1 MIVFT
6 FSESVRLSTFEPE
19 QLTFQNDPS
28 APTTTYTLTGG
39 TSTKPFEEIIILQLS
54 VYDLNA
60 IKAAPSLLMTSIN
73 DTYLSATAQ
82 LIEDTTGNAMVPIRS
97 TDGLQACSFAQD
109 ADRPYLTAFTL
120 DLNANTIALRFN
132 ETVNASTLI
141 PSAITFLD
149 SPFNPTVNY
158 SLTAESYTTSALT
171 PVVTVQLS
179 RGDVTA
185 LKLLPLCTNATGSDC
200 FIVYS
205 SELVVDLLGMSVVER
220 NESDAVQAE
229 SIIADTTG
237 PILTAFNIDL
247 DNGTIVLS
255 FSEPV
260 IVNASSVNFT
270 RLIFQDYLTPPYVS
284 HQLTGGTV
292 NSQEDSA
299 DVSITLSDGDLN
311 ALKVLGI
318 CSEPQRC
325 FLEVRTG
332 AFEDLALQP
341 VQPSLGAVSRYVRD
355 YSGPTLVKFAL
366 DLSANRVYL
375 VFSEPIDISPGIER
389 LNSAFDRFI
398 VGHDI
403 FAVLQNNATRAADE
417 CLTGPGNNCYEL
429 NDTAV
434 SSLHHADDP
443 CGNVEPLT
451 SVRQQTVLLQFT
463 DLSYITSLGFGRE
476 IGDTY
481 LCLEG
486 MNEVVVRGPFR
497 DYFNNGNNE
506 RSCISAV
513 QACTIIPDSRA
524 PSLLGFRLFE
534 DNADYQRTS
543 SVHATTIVL
552 TFSEPVAYDSFD
564 LSDFNF
570 YSDTSAT
577 GPNLTLSGGIVETQV
592 GLSGSREVTVL
603 LNNPD
608 TAFLKLNDFIATSVE
623 NTYLMI
629 GAGALNDTSGN
640 PINTSPIIQAS
651 EVLSDDTAPRLVNFT
666 IDLNTAQ
673 LNLTFD
679 DVIDISTFDIRGVT
693 LQDAPTAT
701 VAYTLRTAQNITTYD
716 SYTVVIRMNSLELI
730 DLKTLPGVG
739 SNVNNTYITLTA
751 ITIDDHRGTDV
762 IAITDTKA
770 LQALDVVEDT
780 TPPELLSFDLDLD
793 SSMLFLTFSDSI
805 NLNTFNSSGLTL
817 QNQESVTEVT
827 DYYNLTGGSVRRS
840 PLDASVLEVSITE
853 EDLNEIKKN
862 N

>member
-1 MIVFT
+1 M
-6 FSESVRLSTFEPE
+6 
-19 QLTFQNDPS
+19 
-28 APTTTYTLTGG
+28 
-39 TSTKPFEEIIILQLS
+39 
-54 VYDLNA
+54 
-60 IKAAPSLLMTSIN
+60 
-73 DTYLSATAQ
+73 
-82 LIEDTTGNAMVPIRS
+82 
-97 TDGLQACSFAQD
+97 
-109 ADRPYLTAFTL
+109 
-120 DLNANTIALRFN
+120 
-132 ETVNASTLI
+132 
-141 PSAITFLD
+141 
-149 SPFNPTVNY
+149 
-158 SLTAESYTTSALT
+158 
-171 PVVTVQLS
+171 
-179 RGDVTA
+179 
-185 LKLLPLCTNATGSDC
+185 
-200 FIVYS
+200 
-205 SELVVDLLGMSVVER
+205 
-220 NESDAVQAE
+220 
-229 SIIADTTG
+229 
-237 PILTAFNIDL
+237 
-247 DNGTIVLS
+247 
-255 FSEPV
+255 
-260 IVNASSVNFT
+260 
-270 RLIFQDYLTPPYVS
+270 
-284 HQLTGGTV
+284 
-292 NSQEDSA
+292 
-299 DVSITLSDGDLN
+299 
-311 ALKVLGI
+311 
-318 CSEPQRC
+318 
-325 FLEVRTG
+325 
-332 AFEDLALQP
+332 
-341 VQPSLGAVSRYVRD
+341 QPSLGAVSRYVRD

-862 N
+862 TLLATSEFTTYLSAVTETAEDAASNPLVSIPKSAGIMVNSLTNDTTGPLLRMFTLNLDNGVLMLSFSETIRLSSYNPDGITILNMANISFATANHTLTGGIVMGANGPEVFIQLSPFDLNTLKSYSTRAVPM